1 MRCKATIK
9 TFFTI
14 VVIIFMLL
22 FFMLG
27 CGYFERD
34 KTEYQKNIVGNIK
47 IQKQENSNLNNL
59 VFAETNE
66 IYSVIIE
73 DCKFVYY
80 DTLKNQIFADSYI
93 NETNRNYYQINIL
106 DASSNA
112 VSKGI
117 MKEQINERDF
127 ISKTKFISNKWVF
140 EEQKILK

>member
-1 MRCKATIK
+1 MEYKSASTIV
-9 TFFTI
+9 

-22 FFMLG
+22 FFMVG
-27 CGYFERD
+27 CGYFEKD

-47 IQKQENSNLNNL
+47 IQKQENSNVNNL

-66 IYSVIIE
+66 IYSVIVE

-80 DTLKNQIFADSYI
+80 DSAKNQIFSDSYI

-106 DASSNA
+106 DASSNT

-117 MKEQINERDF
+117 KKEQLNESDF
-127 ISKTKFISNKWVF
+127 ISKTKNISTKWDF
-140 EEQKILK
+140 EK

>member
-1 MRCKATIK
+1 MEYKSASTIV
-9 TFFTI
+9 

-22 FFMLG
+22 FFMVG
-27 CGYFERD
+27 CGYFEND

-47 IQKQENSNLNNL
+47 IQKQENSNVNNL

-66 IYSVIIE
+66 IYSVITE

-80 DTLKNQIFADSYI
+80 DTAKNQIFADSYI

-106 DASSNA
+106 DASSNT

-117 MKEQINERDF
+117 KKEQLSESDF
-127 ISKTKFISNKWVF
+127 IRKTKNISTKWEF
-140 EEQKILK
+140 EKK